1 MCSVVLGITVNC
13 PTLQV
18 DNQGGIMNEVDDYI
32 TIGDYVVFSGSFEAH
47 VVKIDTDSLVKSF
60 HGETAWMD
68 AERWAW
74 DNSKLY

>member
-1 MCSVVLGITVNC
+1 MS
-13 PTLQV
+13 
-18 DNQGGIMNEVDDYI
+18 EDDYEV
-32 TIGDYVVFSGSFEAH
+32 IGDYVVFSGSFEAQ
-47 VVKIDTDSLVKSF
+47 VVKIDTDRLVKSF